1 MPNNIKA
8 LLVIIALFAIS
19 YGLLSIFSRKIGF
32 SSDLKFL
39 FKWSLVTTSLAFL
52 AGNYWFFV
60 VATAFVLIS
69 VSKHQNMDFR
79 ISMFFFFLLSLPALV
94 LTIPG
99 FLGIRN
105 LFEMSWPKLLTFT
118 LLLPLAPH
126 INKNPR
132 GIKISSIGTDKLVLI
147 FFAYLSM
154 LSFRDTTVTNAF
166 RNIFE
171 IFTII
176 CIPYFVVSRGI
187 RSENELL
194 RVEHAIYAIV
204 FFMVVIGVFSA
215 INHWHLYYSLGKVL
229 GVNISI
235 DYYNR
240 MGFLRAAAV
249 YGSIHLGTL
258 IGILIGFGFL
268 LYQRGI
274 SSGFA
279 FLLTS
284 FLVIGMLLT
293 FSRGPWIATIAM
305 LLIYS
310 ALSKNKSRILLR
322 IFLALSI
329 FLIFIFTTEF
339 GSELI
344 DLLPFIG
351 SADTQTVEYR
361 QTLFDV
367 AVAEINEHP
376 LFGSTD
382 YLQSPRMQELI
393 QGQGIIDLVNTYIQ
407 IGLEY
412 GYTGMALF
420 IAILLGIPLQMYR
433 LRKKLRRIGSD
444 SLLQQGAVLIA
455 VCSLILVVIGTVSTI
470 GNDQI
475 TAFIW
480 GMAGLG
486 VAYIRICRKSLT
498 TELAKNQ

>member
-8 LLVIIALFAIS
+8 LLVIVALLVIS
-19 YGLLSIFSRKIGF
+19 YGLLAAFSRKIGY

-39 FKWSLVTTSLAFL
+39 YKWCLVTTALAFL
-52 AGNYWFFV
+52 AGNYWLFI
-60 VATAFVLIS
+60 VATAFILIS
-69 VSKHQNMDFR
+69 VSKHQNVDYR
-79 ISMFFFFLLSLPALV
+79 IAMYFFLLLSLPSLV

-105 LFEMSWPKLLTFT
+105 LFEMSWPKLLSFT
-118 LLLPLAPH
+118 LLVPLIPYVNRSATGH
-126 INKNPR
+126 KVH
-132 GIKISSIGTDKLVLI
+132 SIGSDKLVLV
-147 FFAYLSM
+147 FFAYLSI

-166 RNIFE
+166 RSIFE

-176 CIPYFVVSRGI
+176 VLPYFVVSRGI
-187 RSENELL
+187 RSESELL
-194 RVEHAIYAIV
+194 RVVHAIYAIV
-204 FFMVVIGVFSA
+204 FFMVIIGIFSA
-215 INHWHLYYSLGKVL
+215 INHWHLYYSLGKAL

-249 YGSIHLGTL
+249 YGNIHLGTL
-258 IGILIGFGFL
+258 IGVLIGLGIL

-274 SSGFA
+274 SPGFT

-284 FLVIGMLLT
+284 ILVIGMLLT
-293 FSRGPWIATIAM
+293 FSRGPWIATLVM
-305 LLIYS
+305 LLVYS
-310 ALSKNKSRILLR
+310 SLSKNKSKTFFR
-322 IFLALSI
+322 IFFVSSV
-329 FLIFIFTTEF
+329 FLVFASTTEF
-339 GSELI
+339 GAEII

-351 SADTQTVEYR
+351 TADTHTVDYR

-412 GYTGMALF
+412 GYTG
-420 IAILLGIPLQMYR
+420 ILLFVAIMVGIPLQMYR
-433 LRKKLRRIGSD
+433 LRKELRGNVLD
-444 SLLQQGAVLIA
+444 SLLNQGAVLIA
-455 VCSLILVVIGTVSTI
+455 VGSLILVVIGTVSSL

-480 GMAGLG
+480 GMAGLNA
-486 VAYIRICRKSLT
+486 AYLRICRTILT
-498 TELAKNQ
+498 NKAD